1 MASDNEQKILSRCL
15 QNHRVLY
22 YKSYKDF
29 QKKHFKNNSNA
40 TKEKWEVEDGAG
52 V

>member
-1 MASDNEQKILSRCL
+1 MSRKFCHVVYKI
-15 QNHRVLY
+15 RVLY

-29 QKKHFKNNSNA
+29 HKKHFKNNSNA

-52 V
+52 VY

>member
-1 MASDNEQKILSRCL
+1 MAVDNEQKILSRCL

-29 QKKHFKNNSNA
+29 QKKHFKTRMLPKKS
-40 TKEKWEVEDGAG
+40 EK
-52 V
+52 